1 MWMNKGA
8 GSLRPAMRAGMDF
21 PSRQHF
27 EEQIKKELP
36 AKLKKVEFRVDM
48 APLDPRPDPK
58 DQRGNPLYVYDPSTK
73 VVSTDPLEEFLDLLP
88 TRLVQFRVYA
98 LDHTYD
104 AALSRATTTVLPH
117 SPNTWIGINSASVRI
132 LTGLFHF
139 PLNSTGKIA
148 KKVLRQELEASV

>member
-1 MWMNKGA
+1 
-8 GSLRPAMRAGMDF
+8 MDF

-73 VVSTDPLEEFLDLLP
+73 VVSVDPLEEFLDLLP
-88 TRLVQFRVYA
+88 TRLVQFRVYT

-104 AALSRATTTVLPH
+104 AALSRATTTVLNKTP
-117 SPNTWIGINSASVRI
+117 SS
-132 LTGLFHF
+132 
-139 PLNSTGKIA
+139 
-148 KKVLRQELEASV
+148 LESNE